1 MPLRQMG
8 EAVDLKAAIPNLKQR
23 PGPNAYDDALRERLG
38 AIGGIGAQ
46 ANEHS
51 ARQAYERQQFAIQ
64 KRLQALQESQHS
76 WQDDGHGGHGKGGS
90 TTVKYNG
97 KYYDIFGNQK
107 VPISFG
113 YGAKYSRPHSGHSHH
128 LGTDFA
134 AKVGT
139 SFYAPLGGQ
148 IVDLIR
154 SKKGFGNNIRVKFDN
169 GTYGIFGHLSG
180 WFDGLKVGSKFA
192 GGSLLGY
199 TGNTGDSS
207 GPHLHFETRYSL
219 YKPES
224 AFDPSSWFGW

>member
-51 ARQAYERQQFAIQ
+51 ARQAYERQQSAIQ

-76 WQDDGHGGHGKGGS
+76 WQDDGHGHNGKS
-90 TTVKYNG
+90 STVKYNG
-97 KYYDIFGNQK
+97 KYYDIFGGK
-107 VPISFG
+107 KYPITFG
-113 YGAKYSRPHSGHSHH
+113 YGSKYSRPHSGNTHH
-128 LGTDFA
+128 LGTDFGV
-134 AKVGT
+134 KSGT
-139 SFYAPLGGQ
+139 AFYAPLGGQ
-148 IVDLIR
+148 IVALQNLGN
-154 SKKGFGNNIRVKFDN
+154 KGFGKNIRVKFDN

-180 WFDGLKVGSKFA
+180 WFDGLKIGSKFT

-207 GPHLHFETRYSL
+207 GDHLHFETRYSL
-219 YKPES
+219 YDPHS